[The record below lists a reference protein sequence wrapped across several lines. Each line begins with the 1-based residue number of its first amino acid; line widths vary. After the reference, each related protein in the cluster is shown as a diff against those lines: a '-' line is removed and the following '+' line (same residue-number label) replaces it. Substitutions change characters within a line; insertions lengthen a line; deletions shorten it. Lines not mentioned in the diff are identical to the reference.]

1 MIVASLLVISLET
14 LPDLSPRAR
23 VVLYWAEVVIVG
35 VFTAEYLA
43 RIYAAPKK
51 LGFIFSFWGLVDLL
65 AILPIYLLIF
75 GIDYNLLVLRTL
87 RLMKLA
93 RIVRFVRFNKSF
105 RRLSLA
111 LDIAKQ
117 DLILAVLATCLI
129 QFIASVGIYQFENP
143 VQPEKFSSVFA
154 SLWWALAT
162 LTIGINDLSI
172 AFNKE
177 QLSAKVEQIA
187 NILNCDVI
195 VESYLPGR
203 EFSVRILENE
213 NSGVLTAM
221 PIEIIA
227 PENNHGQRVLNFSVK
242 RLDQEEV
249 ILVKNKRLHEK
260 LSALGK
266 SANVAL
272 GGRSFGRIDVKLC
285 AMGLPHFIE
294 ANLMP
299 GLSKGY
305 FYRSCAMNLG
315 MTYDEMILLLCRN
328 RLDGC

>member
-1 MIVASLLVISLET
+1 MQEKLQALLDDYDLPQARRLNLVLQAVIVASLLVISLET

-23 VVLYWAEVVIVG
+23 VVLYWADVAIVG

-162 LTIGINDLSI
+162 LTTVGYGDIYPITLGGKIFTGLILMTGLGVVALPAGIF
-172 AFNKE
+172 A
-177 QLSAKVEQIA
+177 
-187 NILNCDVI
+187 
-195 VESYLPGR
+195 
-203 EFSVRILENE
+203 
-213 NSGVLTAM
+213 
-221 PIEIIA
+221 
-227 PENNHGQRVLNFSVK
+227 
-242 RLDQEEV
+242 
-249 ILVKNKRLHEK
+249 
-260 LSALGK
+260 SALTEAKEREKKGAK
-266 SANVAL
+266 
-272 GGRSFGRIDVKLC
+272 RSLVVCCF
-285 AMGLPHFIE
+285 F
-294 ANLMP
+294 
-299 GLSKGY
+299 
-305 FYRSCAMNLG
+305 
-315 MTYDEMILLLCRN
+315 
-328 RLDGC
+328 